1 MPETDDKATR
11 MAAADIKNADLASLA
26 SELRREILETVS
38 RQGGHLASNLGVVEL
53 MVALHAVFD
62 FPKDRLFFDTG
73 HQCYAHKI
81 LSGRRELFMHLRSA
95 DGCSGF
101 PLRDESPYD
110 SFGAGHSGTAIS
122 AALGFAA
129 ARDRNGGEEKIIAI
143 VGDGAMGCGSSLE
156 GLNNISVTTK
166 NFILILND
174 NKMSIAPNVG
184 AISKF
189 LNRIISG
196 RHYNAMK
203 ASFAD
208 LVGRFLGQNMRRR
221 AGRIELALK
230 SMFIHGNMFE
240 DLGLKYIGPVDGHDV
255 NSLVGML
262 ERIKSIKEPVILHVI
277 TKKGMGYAPAE
288 ENPSKFHGTKPF
300 DLATGK
306 PLKQSSSCTFS
317 SSFGSAL
324 TALMSED
331 ESITAITAGMP
342 GGTGL
347 EGFAREYPKSF
358 YDVGIAEGH
367 ATVFSAGLAAAGL
380 KPVFAVYA
388 SFSQRA
394 FDYAFHDVFLQR
406 LPVLFCLDRAGV
418 VEDGP
423 THHGIQDIGFW
434 RMMPGVKIMQ
444 PCDGDELA
452 MMLKFAFGIAP
463 AVIRYPSGA
472 ADSILER
479 HSPIELG
486 KAEVISKGESDVAI
500 WGVGRELKTALA
512 AAEQLKAKGIAA
524 DVVNAR
530 FVLPFDSELMRRQV
544 ESGKTVCIIE
554 DHVVEG
560 GFGSIAVDELPE
572 CAGRIIKFGWPN
584 SGVGWGST
592 AVLREKHG
600 MTAEC
605 IADRIAMLYNN
616 KVERQ

>member
-1 MPETDDKATR
+1 MPGTADKGTTGAKAFDDKNTDLETL
-11 MAAADIKNADLASLA
+11 AA
-26 SELRREILETVS
+26 ELRREILETVS

-53 MVALHAVFD
+53 MVALHSVFD
-62 FPKDRLFFDTG
+62 FTKDRLFFDTG
-73 HQCYAHKI
+73 HQCYAHKL
-81 LSGRRELFMHLRSA
+81 LSGRRELFRHLREA

-101 PLRDESPYD
+101 PLREESPYD
-110 SFGAGHSGTAIS
+110 AFGAGHSGTAIS

-129 ARDRNGGEEKIIAI
+129 ARDRVGGKEKVIAL

-196 RHYNAMK
+196 RHYNAFK
-203 ASFAD
+203 ASFAE
-208 LVGRFLGQNMRRR
+208 LVGRFLGQGMRRR

-230 SMFIHGNMFE
+230 SMFIHGNLFE
-240 DLGLKYIGPVDGHDV
+240 DLDLKYIGPVDGHDV
-255 NSLVGML
+255 HSLVAML

-300 DLATGK
+300 DISTGK
-306 PLKQSSSCTFS
+306 PLKPSPSPSFS
-317 SSFGSAL
+317 SAFGSAL
-324 TALMSED
+324 RTLRKED
-331 ESITAITAGMP
+331 DRIVAITAGMP

-347 EGFAREYPKSF
+347 DEFSKDYPKSF

-367 ATVFSAGLAAAGL
+367 ATVFAAGLAAAGM

-406 LPVLFCLDRAGV
+406 LPVLFCLDRAGI

-434 RMMPGVKIMQ
+434 RMMPGVKVMQ
-444 PCDGDELA
+444 PSDGQELA

-472 ADSILER
+472 AEDLVDFHAEIA
-479 HSPIELG
+479 LG
-486 KAEVISKGESDVAI
+486 KAEVIADGSSNVSI
-500 WGVGRELKTALA
+500 WGVGRELKTAFAVADL
-512 AAEQLKAKGIAA
+512 LKAKGISP
-524 DVVNAR
+524 DVVNTR
-530 FVLPFDSELMRRQV
+530 FVLPFDRELMKRQIDA
-544 ESGKTVCIIE
+544 GKTVCIIE
-554 DHVVEG
+554 DHVVGG
-560 GFGSIAVDELPE
+560 GFGSIAIDGLPQ
-572 CAGRIIKFGWPN
+572 CAGRIMKFGWPN
-584 SGVGWGST
+584 EGVGWGKT
-592 AVLREKHG
+592 ANLCEKHG
-600 MTAEC
+600 MTPEA
-605 IADRIAMLYNN
+605 IADRIINN
-616 KVERQ
+616 PNCRQ

>member
-1 MPETDDKATR
+1 MPWTTDKATQG
-11 MAAADIKNADLASLA
+11 ADVSDIKTDDLVSLA
-26 SELRREILETVS
+26 SDLRREILETVS

-73 HQCYAHKI
+73 HQCYAHKL
-81 LSGRRELFMHLRSA
+81 LSGRRELFRHLRDS
-95 DGCSGF
+95 DGCCGF
-101 PLRDESPYD
+101 PLRDESEYD

-129 ARDRNGGEEKIIAI
+129 ARDRKGGNEKVIAL

-196 RHYNAMK
+196 RHYNAFK
-203 ASFAD
+203 ATFAE
-208 LVGRFLGQNMRRR
+208 LVGRFLGQGMRKR
-221 AGRIELALK
+221 AGRLELALK
-230 SMFIHGNMFE
+230 SMFIHGNLFE

-255 NSLVGML
+255 NSLVTML
-262 ERIKSIKEPVILHVI
+262 ERIKSFRQPVILHVI

-288 ENPSKFHGTKPF
+288 DNPSKFHGTKPF

-306 PLKQSSSCTFS
+306 PLKPSSSPTFS
-317 SSFGSAL
+317 SAFGSAL
-324 TALMSED
+324 CALRKED
-331 ESITAITAGMP
+331 DAIVAITAGMP

-347 EGFAREYPKSF
+347 EGFAKEYPESF
-358 YDVGIAEGH
+358 HDVGIAEGH

-406 LPVLFCLDRAGV
+406 LPVLFCLDRAGI

-434 RMMPGVKIMQ
+434 RLMPGAKVMQ
-444 PCDGDELA
+444 PCDGQELA
-452 MMLKFAFGIAP
+452 MMLEFALGIAP
-463 AVIRYPSGA
+463 AVIRYPSGGA
-472 ADSILER
+472 EELLER
-479 HSPIELG
+479 HSSIELG
-486 KAEVISKGESDVAI
+486 KAEVVAEGSSNLAI

-512 AAEQLKAKGIAA
+512 VAELLKPKGISP
-524 DVVNAR
+524 DVVNTR
-530 FVLPFDSELMRRQV
+530 FVLPFDRELMKGQIEV
-544 ESGKTVCIIE
+544 GKTVCIIE
-554 DHVVEG
+554 DHVAEG
-560 GFGSIAVDELPE
+560 GFGSIVMDELPQG
-572 CAGRIIKFGWPN
+572 AGRILKFGWPSN
-584 SGVGWGST
+584 GVGWGRT
-592 AVLREKHG
+592 AMLREKHG
-600 MTAEC
+600 MTPEKIAEA
-605 IADRIAMLYNN
+605 IIRIDGNN
-616 KVERQ
+616 GLF

>member
-1 MPETDDKATR
+1 MPETADKAVSDE
-11 MAAADIKNADLASLA
+11 ASDIKHADLVSLA

-73 HQCYAHKI
+73 HQCYAHKL
-81 LSGRRELFMHLRSA
+81 LSGRRALFSHLREA

-101 PLRDESPYD
+101 PLRDESEYD

-129 ARDRNGGEEKIIAI
+129 ARDKLGGKEKIIAL

-156 GLNNISVTTK
+156 GLNSISVTTR

-196 RHYNAMK
+196 RHYNAIK
-203 ASFAD
+203 ATFAD
-208 LVGRFLGQNMRRR
+208 MVGRFLGQGMRKR
-221 AGRIELALK
+221 AGRLELALK
-230 SMFIHGNMFE
+230 SMFIHGNMFG

-255 NSLVGML
+255 HSLVAML
-262 ERIKSIKEPVILHVI
+262 ERIKSIKEPVMLHVI

-300 DLATGK
+300 DISSGK
-306 PLKQSSSCTFS
+306 PLNPSSSLTFS
-317 SSFGSAL
+317 SAFGGTLSAL
-324 TALMSED
+324 REED
-331 ESITAITAGMP
+331 DGVVAITAGMP

-347 EGFAREYPKSF
+347 EEFAKKYPDSF

-367 ATVFSAGLAAAGL
+367 ATVFAAGLAAAGL

-406 LPVLFCLDRAGV
+406 LPVLFCLDRAGI

-434 RMMPGVKIMQ
+434 RMMPGVKLMQ
-444 PCDGDELA
+444 PCDGQELS
-452 MMLKFAFGIAP
+452 MMLKFALGIAP
-463 AVIRYPSGA
+463 AVIRYPSGGA
-472 ADSILER
+472 ESLLEK
-479 HSPIELG
+479 HSTIELG
-486 KAEVISKGESDVAI
+486 RAEVVAEGCSSYAS

-512 AAEQLKAKGIAA
+512 VAELLKSRGIIP

-530 FVLPFDSELMRRQV
+530 FVLPFDRELMRSQIDA
-544 ESGKTVCIIE
+544 GKTICIIE
-554 DHVVEG
+554 DHVSEG
-560 GFGSIAVDELPE
+560 GFGSIAIDGLPQR
-572 CAGRIIKFGWPN
+572 AGSILKFGWPN
-584 SGVGWGST
+584 KGVGWGRTSI
-592 AVLREKHG
+592 LREMHG
-600 MTAEC
+600 MTPEK
-605 IADRIAMLYNN
+605 IADAIIRVNG
-616 KVERQ
+616 KRQFQN